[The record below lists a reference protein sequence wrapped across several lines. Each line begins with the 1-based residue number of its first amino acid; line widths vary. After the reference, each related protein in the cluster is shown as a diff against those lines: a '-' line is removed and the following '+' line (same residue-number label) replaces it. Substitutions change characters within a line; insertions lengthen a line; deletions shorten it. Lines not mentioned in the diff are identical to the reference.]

1 MEKIVGSVS
10 TIAISWTMT
19 EMKPLAMFH
28 KNRVIQI
35 RRGTRLEQ
43 LYHVRTEVKSADVGT
58 RLEKLKIQDVGPGSV
73 WQEGYPCMK
82 RDIDEGV
89 ENGYIKPASELRI
102 NPKEE
107 TEYDRGLVYD
117 KVPEILTHR
126 H

>member
-1 MEKIVGSVS
+1 
-10 TIAISWTMT
+10 
-19 EMKPLAMFH
+19 
-28 KNRVIQI
+28 
-35 RRGTRLEQ
+35 
-43 LYHVRTEVKSADVGT
+43 
-58 RLEKLKIQDVGPGSV
+58 
-73 WQEGYPCMK
+73 MK